1 MGQRYYRAHQRFPVR
16 LEAVIVAHRRGRT
29 VRAEVIDLGLGG
41 LAAEAD
47 GPLRHGEAVL
57 IRLEPPDS
65 AQPIELTGNVA
76 WVAWTDRSSVRVG
89 IHLVEED
96 EDTLLP
102 LLHRLGLSVC
112 AV

>member
-1 MGQRYYRAHQRFPVR
+1 M
-16 LEAVIVAHRRGRT
+16 
-29 VRAEVIDLGLGG
+29 RAEVIDLGLGG

-57 IRLEPPDS
+57 IRLDPPNN
-65 AQPIELTGNVA
+65 AEPIELTGNVA

-89 IHLVEED
+89 IHLLEED
-96 EDTLLP
+96 SDTILP
-102 LLHRLGLSVC
+102 LLRELGLSVC